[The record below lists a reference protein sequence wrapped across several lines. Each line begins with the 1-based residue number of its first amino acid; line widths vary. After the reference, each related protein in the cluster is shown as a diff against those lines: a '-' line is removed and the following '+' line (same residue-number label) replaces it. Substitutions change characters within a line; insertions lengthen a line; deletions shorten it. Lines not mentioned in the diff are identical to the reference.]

1 LKVLFDTN
9 VILDVLLQRQP
20 YDVAATKLMAAA
32 ETSQISAYLGATTVT
47 TIFYLYAKTSSS
59 RDAKKVMDKLL
70 QIFSVTPVNH
80 SVLRAA
86 LSSDFK
92 DYEDAVLHEAGLR
105 TGVDCIVTRNTKD
118 FSKAKVTIYEPH
130 DLMTILEL

>member
-32 ETSQISAYLGATTVT
+32 ETSQVSGYLGATTVT
-47 TIFYLYAKTSSS
+47 TLFYLYAKTSSS
-59 RDAKKVMDKLL
+59 RDVKKTVTRLL
-70 QIFSVTPVNH
+70 QIFNVAPVNH
-80 SVLRAA
+80 HVLQAA
-86 LSSDFK
+86 LASDFK

-105 TGVDCIVTRNTKD
+105 AGIDCIVTRNIKD

-130 DLMTILEL
+130 DLVTILGL